1 MKRLL
6 ALLILTSTLLS
17 LLSCSAKLEAVPQ
30 ETAPAE
36 TKVEEKTTLPKTEE
50 EPLPEGPIVIPEGFS
65 VGYNRQDVSPK
76 VFPVQTYT
84 YFGHMGYS
92 NHDPV
97 QLTCTAISDGKTI
110 FLMISLDIRG
120 VETGFVDYSTKLIE
134 KAVGI
139 PKEQVF
145 INATHTHSAPDN
157 SHLGEGNLLQWL
169 QLYYEKLVR
178 AVTFAVHDLTPAEA
192 YIGVSHTEGITFVRR
207 YLMDTGRYVT
217 NPGADDGIAIA
228 HESEADTELRTI
240 RFARENARDVLLV
253 NYQTHY
259 HGTFATQVSADF
271 VHPLREKVEKELD
284 VHFAY
289 HNGASGNLN
298 FNSHIKGE
306 KKYNTLEK
314 AAHGIADVVIDAVS
328 KEEKANLDTLYH
340 EASYYNAHGKEV
352 RLYAFTIG
360 DIGFVSAPYEMFDTS
375 GKQIREASPCKMT
388 FVCAYPNG
396 HMGYCPTKEAFPHG
410 AYEVEVSPFRSGDA
424 EKFVE
429 ELVRL
434 LHLCKERT

>member
-1 MKRLL
+1 MQKLIAFL
-6 ALLILTSTLLS
+6 LLIATLLTMV
-17 LLSCSAKLEAVPQ
+17 SCSSDLKMDEKQ
-30 ETAPAE
+30 TITEEIKT
-36 TKVEEKTTLPKTEE
+36 EEKETE
-50 EPLPEGPIVIPEGFS
+50 EPLPTGEIVIPEGFS
-65 VGYNRQDVSPK
+65 VGYNRQSVAPE

-84 YFGHMGYS
+84 HFNHVGYS

-97 QLTCTAISDGKTI
+97 QLTCTAISDGKTT

-120 VETGFVDYSTKLIE
+120 VDTGFVDYSTRLIE

-145 INATHTHSAPDN
+145 INSTHTHSAPDN
-157 SHLGEGNLLQWL
+157 SHLGEGNLKQWV
-169 QLYYEKLVR
+169 QLYYKRLVR
-178 AVTFAVHDLTPAEA
+178 AVTLAMHDLTPAEA
-192 YIGVSHTEGITFVRR
+192 YIGTSHTEGVTFVRR

-217 NPGADDGIAIA
+217 NPGADDGNAVA

-240 RFARENARDVLLV
+240 RFDREGDKKDVLMV

-271 VHPLREKVEKELD
+271 VHPLRQKIEKELD

-314 AAHGIADVVIDAVS
+314 AAYAIGDTVIDAVS
-328 KEEKANLDTLYH
+328 KEEKANLDTLQH
-340 EASYYNAHGKEV
+340 EASYFQSRKGQEV

-360 DIGFVSAPYEMFDTS
+360 DIGFVSAPYEMFDTN
-375 GKQIREASPCKMT
+375 GVQIRQASPCKMT
-388 FVCAYPNG
+388 FVCAYTNG
-396 HMGYCPTKEAFPHG
+396 HMGYCPSKEAFPHG
-410 AYEVEVSPFRSGDA
+410 AYEVESSPFSEGDGEEFA
-424 EKFVE
+424 G

-434 LHLCKERT
+434 LHLCKDK